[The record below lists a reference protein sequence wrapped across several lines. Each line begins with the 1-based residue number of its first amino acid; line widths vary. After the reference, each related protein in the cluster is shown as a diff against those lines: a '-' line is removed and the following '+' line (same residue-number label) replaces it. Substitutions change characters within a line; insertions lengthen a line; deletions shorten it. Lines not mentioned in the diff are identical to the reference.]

1 MNSKTK
7 KIIWK
12 LIRLGAK
19 ISGIWLF
26 VALWWALML
35 ISPMQIHNGI
45 IRHDLPMIC
54 IGMIILILCGFWKK
68 GKISFRSEKRVWVLP
83 LVLIGAIDLVS
94 IFYFR
99 NITLSFILTTL
110 YLFLM
115 GQIIDSAPL
124 TQIGF
129 TLFLSSLGLGITHV
143 MMVLLRGRPWVG
155 TRFFAH
161 QISLFFNL
169 FGKRA
174 DVVSGAL
181 IFQGK
186 KITCDLIKMGF
197 FPWLAFSIVFIVFVL
212 MSSGDLKKRLFVI
225 IGGIFIH
232 YLYLLTRF
240 SFIASITPNTMYAGF
255 GPFNLFYWRIL
266 LLTFLPLILLW
277 FFLLYESDLMTF
289 KRPFYTL
296 SPNRM
301 IKRDFWV
308 FFSVLISV
316 LFFTLSLLFYG
327 FSRPRKIHCI
337 IDEVHSDW
345 ESTLIDFNQ
354 NILGTMAENSY
365 HSFLDYLRH
374 FCPVTVMTN
383 KPVQGLGLEGVELFH
398 ASIIRRDILAKIRD
412 RHPDTHPL
420 LILKCI
426 TTPFTFEEIE
436 ILKDFVFEGGSLFL
450 IGDHTDVFFMN
461 KNLNELSVHFGIRF
475 KQNAVYFVDG
485 GWVITDTSDHCIHP
499 ANQYLKRFIWAT
511 GDSLQ
516 LSSPA
521 FPLIYSSHVCFADEV
536 NYFHENFFGNTKID
550 ADEIFGSFCLM
561 AGAKYGRG
569 KVMAFTDSTCFN
581 NYLMFTVGRRPLIAG
596 MLGWLGNKTRTNP
609 FPLVAYMSFCFLG
622 VVLIKRWPGIDKFVY
637 WGIIGAI
644 TGWILGFGL
653 SFSLNTMIYSKPE
666 HVRPF
671 PEEVLMDASHNPLHP
686 MSYGNSESF
695 LSPISYD
702 SLLFNIGRINVF
714 PRIHYQGTISKEALK
729 ETSCLIIASPR
740 KDYSVK
746 EKRDIQYFIK
756 EGGTLLLI
764 EGSNPHSTIN
774 QIANLFDLHFRL
786 DPYRDRVQRMKAQL
800 INHNR
805 NGLKINPAWVDG
817 GRVIFESEQMPM
829 ICFKYEDKGMIVAIG
844 DDGLFMKSNA
854 KEFGMEQIYLQCNVI
869 KALINKDESLL
880 RSMKWDYLK
889 GIF

>member
-7 KIIWK
+7 KNIWK
-12 LIRLGAK
+12 LTRIGAK

-26 VALWWALML
+26 VVFWWGLML

-45 IRHDLPMIC
+45 IKHDLPMIC
-54 IGMIILILCGFWKK
+54 TGMIILILIGFWKR
-68 GKISFRSEKRVWVLP
+68 GKISFKSEKRVWVIP
-83 LVLIGAIDLVS
+83 LVLIAVIDFAT

-110 YLFLM
+110 YLFIM
-115 GQIIDSAPL
+115 GQIINSESL
-124 TQIGF
+124 TRTGF

-143 MMVLLRGRPWVG
+143 LMSFSRGRPWVG
-155 TRFFAH
+155 AGFFAH
-161 QISLFFNL
+161 QISMLFNL
-169 FGKRA
+169 FGKSA
-174 DVVSGAL
+174 DVVSGVL

-197 FPWLAFSIVFIVFVL
+197 FPWLAFSLVFIVFVL
-212 MSSGDLKKRLFVI
+212 MSRGDFKKRLFII
-225 IGGIFIH
+225 IGGVFIH

-240 SFIASITPNTMYAGF
+240 SFIALITPNIMYAGF

-266 LLTFLPLILLW
+266 LFSFVPLILLW
-277 FFLLYESDLMTF
+277 FFLLYESNLMTF
-289 KRPFYTL
+289 KRPFYVL

-301 IKRDFWV
+301 IKRDVWV
-308 FFSVLISV
+308 FSSVLFSV
-316 LFFTLSLLFYG
+316 LFFTLSFLFYG
-327 FSRPRKIHCI
+327 FNKPGKIHCV
-337 IDEVHSDW
+337 IDEIHSDW
-345 ESTLIDFNQ
+345 ESSLIDFNQ
-354 NILGTMAENSY
+354 DIQGIMAENSY

-383 KPVQGLGLEGVELFH
+383 KSVQGLGLEGVELFH
-398 ASIIRRDILAKIRD
+398 APVIRRDILMQIRD
-412 RHPDTHPL
+412 RHPDTQTL

-436 ILKDFVFEGGSLFL
+436 ILKDFVFDGGSLFL

-461 KNLNELSVHFGIRF
+461 KNLNELSTLFGIRF

-485 GWVITDTSDHCIHP
+485 GWVITDPSDYCIHP
-499 ANQYLKRFIWAT
+499 ANQNLKRFIWAT

-516 LSSPA
+516 ISSPA
-521 FPLIYSSHVCFADEV
+521 FPLIHSSHVCFADEV
-536 NYFHENFFGNTKID
+536 NYFHDNFFGNTKID

-561 AGAKYGRG
+561 AGSKYGRG

-596 MLGWLGNKTRTNP
+596 MLGWLGNKSRTNP

-622 VVLIKRWPGIDKFVY
+622 VVLIKRWPGIDTFIY
-637 WGIIGAI
+637 WGIIGVI

-653 SFSLNTMIYSKPE
+653 SVSLNYMMYSKPE
-666 HVRPF
+666 PVIPLQ
-671 PEEVLMDASHNPLHP
+671 EEVLIDASHNPLHP

-714 PRIHYQGTISKEALK
+714 PRIHYQGALSKRALQ

-740 KDYSVK
+740 KDYSER
-746 EKRDIQYFIK
+746 EKKDIRYFIK

-764 EGSNPHSTIN
+764 EGPNPDSTIN
-774 QIANLFDLHFRL
+774 QIAGLFDLHFRL
-786 DPYRDRVQRMKAQL
+786 DPYRDRVQGMKAQL
-800 INHNR
+800 INHNL
-805 NGLKINPAWVDG
+805 NGLRINPAWVDG
-817 GRVIFESEQMPM
+817 GQVIFESEQIPL
-829 ICFKYEDKGMIVAIG
+829 ISFKYSGKGMIVAIA
-844 DDGLFMKSNA
+844 DDALFMKLNSQ
-854 KEFGMEQIYLQCNVI
+854 EFGMEQMYLQCNVI
-869 KALINKDESLL
+869 EALVNKDESLI
-880 RSMKWDYLK
+880 RSMKWNYLE